1 MDRIQEMQFFIATAN
16 AGSFSA
22 AARETGASLSSI
34 WRHVNALEDRIGTPL
49 LKRTNK
55 EIVLTDSG
63 KLFLDHAQE
72 IVRSVAAM
80 DEVLGGSPSEPH
92 GKILLHTNVAFGQ
105 RFISPAL
112 PDFLEKYPQVTVNLW
127 ATDNSPD
134 IVENGIDL
142 AIRVGTL
149 ADTSA
154 LIARRLGAITFHVCA
169 TPDYLARH
177 AEVSTPTDLEQHPCL
192 SYRLGSNPPIWHLEG
207 PEGTHDVKVH
217 NRLQSSIADPL
228 RAAALR
234 GMGIALLPARL
245 VREDLVS
252 GRLKAILPQY
262 AASIR
267 GSEAAVYLVW
277 RKERHMPAKLRVMID
292 FIVDVFRDFENLQA
306 T

>member
-177 AEVSTPTDLEQHPCL
+177 AEVSTPADLEQHRCL

-207 PEGTHDVKVH
+207 PDGTHDVKVH

-267 GSEAAVYLVW
+267 GSEAVVYLVW